1 MGQRQFDSDH
11 PLHFWQPMSHNDF
24 IVESP
29 GKKLPLMV
37 ANLVS
42 ESMGQDEAS
51 ITLLDDKGSH
61 PQQKAAKNVLAL
73 AILTHIR
80 SMLKN

>member
-1 MGQRQFDSDH
+1 MT
-11 PLHFWQPMSHNDF
+11 
-24 IVESP
+24 
-29 GKKLPLMV
+29 KKLPLLV

-80 SMLKN
+80 SMLKD